1 MGPRQSDWYRDR
13 ADECE
18 RMAATTRSHAARA
31 RHIKERDDW
40 RAIADTIDATEK
52 ALKSK
57 EA

>member
-18 RMAATTRSHAARA
+18 RKAVATRSEAARA
-31 RHIKERDDW
+31 GYIKERDDW

-52 ALKSK
+52 AVKSK

>member
-18 RMAATTRSHAARA
+18 RKAVATRSQVARA

-52 ALKSK
+52 AVKTK
-57 EA
+57 EG